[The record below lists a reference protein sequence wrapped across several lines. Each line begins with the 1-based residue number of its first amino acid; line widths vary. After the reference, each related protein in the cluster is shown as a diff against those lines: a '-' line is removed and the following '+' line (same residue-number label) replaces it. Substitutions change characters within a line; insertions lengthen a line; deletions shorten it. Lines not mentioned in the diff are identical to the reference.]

1 MCCMCMQFELL
12 AVFDT
17 SIKEVSPRLNLSGYE
32 LYKPQT
38 LLPLSHKECDD
49 PYLKKKPN
57 GYANFVVVKSRRCLG
72 REMGNSL
79 IFINLKV
86 H

>member
-17 SIKEVSPRLNLSGYE
+17 SIKEVSPTLNLSGYE

-49 PYLKKKPN
+49 PYLKKKT
-57 GYANFVVVKSRRCLG
+57 
-72 REMGNSL
+72 
-79 IFINLKV
+79 
-86 H
+86 